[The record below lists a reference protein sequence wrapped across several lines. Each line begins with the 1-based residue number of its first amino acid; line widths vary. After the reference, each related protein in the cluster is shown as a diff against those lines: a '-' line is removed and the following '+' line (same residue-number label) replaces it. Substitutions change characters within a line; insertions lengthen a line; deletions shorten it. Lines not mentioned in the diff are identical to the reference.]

1 MAQGRR
7 LTADMATF
15 MFKFPDGFTFYVKQG
30 EVFRE
35 VHAEV
40 GDKLAPNGIPL
51 AQEIE
56 GWSELCGIG
65 EEYITDS
72 FIVECVE

>member
-1 MAQGRR
+1 M
-7 LTADMATF
+7 TKF
-15 MFKFPDGFTFYVKQG
+15 MFKFPNGFTFFVKQEEVYG
-30 EVFRE
+30 EVYTL
-35 VHAEV
+35 V

-56 GWSELCGIG
+56 GWSELSGIG
-65 EEYITDS
+65 EKYVTVG